1 MKYHVVCVKHAK
13 ATAYVHDCNPFGFI
27 FAVLAI
33 PNKTRLALALKA
45 SIGVLAKRIL
55 RAVVGIQGALVDV
68 DTTI

>member
-1 MKYHVVCVKHAK
+1 
-13 ATAYVHDCNPFGFI
+13 
-27 FAVLAI
+27 LAI